1 MLRVGRGANKRTI
14 QNTGVCKGAIIQHH
28 KPLTTQALW
37 TFPSLVYI
45 ACCQGRVVR
54 FELVCSELSK
64 IICEAIDD
72 IVMEYVMEYFLDYIT
87 YSIL

>member
-1 MLRVGRGANKRTI
+1 M
-14 QNTGVCKGAIIQHH
+14 
-28 KPLTTQALW
+28 
-37 TFPSLVYI
+37 YI

-72 IVMEYVMEYFLDYIT
+72 IVMEYVMEYFLDYVT